1 MIAYP
6 AKFQDLCAAAE
17 LAKAGWLAR
26 AAAVTETYR
35 QQQDYTPNA
44 LSWSDIKS
52 VFTTLQHGKCA
63 YCERGLADPELGA
76 KEHEIEHYRPK
87 SSIKVWPSEAM
98 RREADSPYGKA
109 PYTKL
114 VSGDAA
120 DKGYYLL
127 AYNLRN
133 YAVACTACNSSLKSN
148 YFPVADKR
156 VLATDDYAQL
166 ANEKP
171 YLLFPV
177 GDVDGHKPEDLITF
191 EGILPIPKF
200 KTGWRNLR
208 ARVTIDFFKLA
219 IREDLLVQRARI
231 LLNIWLAHRT
241 LKTSADEADRADAE
255 EILRLAQLAGFPH
268 SNCTRT
274 FLRLCQTDETRA
286 GQYKEAAKQFL
297 KSRNGLNP

>member
-6 AKFQDLCAAAE
+6 ATFQELRAAAE
-17 LAKAGWLAR
+17 IAKAGWLAR
-26 AAAVTETYR
+26 AADVTKTYR
-35 QQQDYTPNA
+35 DQQDYTPNS

-52 VFTTLQHGKCA
+52 VFTGLQHGKCA

-76 KEHEIEHYRPK
+76 KEHEVEHYRPK
-87 SSIKVWPSEAM
+87 SSLKVWPTASM
-98 RREADSPYGKA
+98 RKEADSPYNKA

-114 VSGDAA
+114 VTGDAS

-148 YFPVADKR
+148 YFPVAATR
-156 VLATDDYAQL
+156 ALATDDYEQL

-177 GDVDGHKPEDLITF
+177 GDVDTHKPEDLITF
-191 EGILPIPKF
+191 EGLVPVPKF
-200 KTGWRNLR
+200 KSGWRHLR

-219 IREDLLVQRARI
+219 IREDLNVQRARI
-231 LLNIWLAHRT
+231 LLNVWLAHRT
-241 LKTSADEADRADAE
+241 LKTSTDATDRADAE
-255 EILRLAQLAGFPH
+255 EILQLANLAEFPH

-274 FLRLCQTDETRA
+274 FIRLCQTDEARA

-297 KSRNGLNP
+297 QRRNNPNP